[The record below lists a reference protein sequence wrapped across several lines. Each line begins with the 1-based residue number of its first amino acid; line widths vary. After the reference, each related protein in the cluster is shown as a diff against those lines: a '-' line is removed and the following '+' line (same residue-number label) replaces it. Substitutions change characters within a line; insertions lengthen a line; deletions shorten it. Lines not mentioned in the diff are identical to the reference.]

1 MNILIITAN
10 PKPTNHTQIIANTYK
25 EEVEADHHTV
35 RVVDLYAEEN
45 KLPYYR
51 LSRDPDPV
59 VDKMRE
65 HITWAEEIIF
75 VHPVWWGNVP
85 AILKNWIDT
94 LVTPGFAY
102 KYVEG
107 KPFPL
112 LKGRTAKV
120 FATAGSVAP
129 YYWLPLV
136 HEFTPLY
143 LQWKYMVLG
152 FCGIEMIDFKVVDK
166 MNTNN
171 SCPPVGCFE
180 DYLEKVKK
188 SARNLH

>member
-25 EEVEADHHTV
+25 EIVESDKHTV

-45 KLPYYR
+45 KLPSYK
-51 LSRDPDPV
+51 LSREVDPIV
-59 VDKMRE
+59 EKMKADVL
-65 HITWAEEIIF
+65 WAEEIVF

-85 AILKNWIDT
+85 SALKNWQDT
-94 LVTPGFAY
+94 LIAPGFAF

-107 KPFPL
+107 KPRGL

-143 LQWKYMVLG
+143 IQWKYMTLG
-152 FCGIEMIDFKVVDK
+152 FSGIEMIDFRVVDK
-166 MNTNN
+166 MNVNN
-171 SCPPVGCFE
+171 SQPPEGRFE
-180 DYLEKVKK
+180 AFIEKVKK
-188 SARNLH
+188 SARTLH